1 MNFCPYFPNLS
12 IGVTCSTRH
21 PHIMLLS
28 ICVCRV
34 NRPREGNTFLV
45 GLNEIN
51 LRVHRDNI

>member
-1 MNFCPYFPNLS
+1 MHFCPYFPNLS
-12 IGVTCSTRH
+12 TGVTCSTRH

-34 NRPREGNTFLV
+34 NRFRESNTFLT

-51 LRVHRDNI
+51 